1 MSEVSA
7 SVAVSASLAEVW
19 DLHFDPSGWPVWA
32 DGFGAVVSSEGYPE
46 AGGRLRW
53 RSTSAGRGEVSEE
66 VLEHRPRGLHTVA
79 FTDPQTEGE
88 LTSSFVIEGDQVR
101 VTQRLDY
108 RLRSGGPLSTLTDTL
123 FIRSQQ
129 RRSLQRSLDA
139 LKREVEERAG

>member
-1 MSEVSA
+1 VSEVSA
-7 SVAVSASLAEVW
+7 TVAVSASLAEVW
-19 DLHFDPSGWPVWA
+19 DYHFDASGWPVWA
-32 DGFGAVVSSEGYPE
+32 DGFGAIVSAEGYPA

-53 RSTSAGRGEVSEE
+53 SSTSAGRGEVSEE
-66 VLEHRPRGLHTVA
+66 VLEHRPRGLHRIA

-88 LTSSFVIEGDQVR
+88 LTTSFVIEGDRVR

-108 RLRSGGPLSTLTDTL
+108 RLRGGGLLSPLTDTL

-139 LKREVEERAG
+139 LKREVEERAA